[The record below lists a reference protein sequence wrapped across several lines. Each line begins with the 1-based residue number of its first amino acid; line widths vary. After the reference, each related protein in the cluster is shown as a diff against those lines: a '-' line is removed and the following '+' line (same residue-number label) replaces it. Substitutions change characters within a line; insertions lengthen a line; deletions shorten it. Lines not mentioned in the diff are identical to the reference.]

1 MSICVLLFK
10 RESSRIEIVS
20 PFVKIRRLENRNE
33 IGVFD
38 ALHLIVSHGT
48 TRKQRQTYRCSSY
61 SSSVNRRD
69 FRIESLLAREVFFL
83 RTHFIMKSKR
93 NGKCKTREDEL
104 IKRFDD

>member
-48 TRKQRQTYRCSSY
+48 TRKQRQTYRYSSY

-69 FRIESLLAREVFFL
+69 FRIESLLAREVFFF
-83 RTHFIMKSKR
+83 THTFYYEK
-93 NGKCKTREDEL
+93 
-104 IKRFDD
+104 